1 MPFIAFRTDTC
12 PEVFDMIWAKKKK
25 KNQLRKIIWF
35 VCLKKWQIHKPF
47 LNKSHLYQNMILIIY
62 IFHKTY
68 FRTSLDPREKEEY
81 QNSPFFGINLG
92 IDNHGGSVNVGDKVF
107 AIKNNEKSSLMPC
120 LLLFPLPILLM
131 LIWKRKFFSWFE
143 IRNKTLF

>member
-1 MPFIAFRTDTC
+1 M
-12 PEVFDMIWAKKKK
+12 
-25 KNQLRKIIWF
+25 IWF
-35 VCLKKWQIHKPF
+35 VCLQKWQIYKPF
-47 LNKSHLYQNMILIIY
+47 LNKSHLYQTVILIIY
-62 IFHKTY
+62 LFHKTY

-120 LLLFPLPILLM
+120 LLLFPLPILLAY
-131 LIWKRKFFSWFE
+131 LYSHYK
-143 IRNKTLF
+143 

>member
-1 MPFIAFRTDTC
+1 MYKYTIIFI
-12 PEVFDMIWAKKKK
+12 
-25 KNQLRKIIWF
+25 N
-35 VCLKKWQIHKPF
+35 
-47 LNKSHLYQNMILIIY
+47 IY
-62 IFHKTY
+62 LFHKTY

-131 LIWKRKFFSWFE
+131 FIWKRKFFS
-143 IRNKTLF
+143 